1 MKLYRYEKYV
11 LAKPMSHKDAEHEL
25 GCKIPNLFYGEA
37 GYLVE
42 DVDTKEQKWI
52 PKSVFEKGN
61 VLYDTTN
68 DKIRCTTQDL
78 EKILQFMEVYAKE
91 HSPLGELRTKLFV
104 IKRHIKSVIDG
115 LIKLIEKE

>member
-1 MKLYRYEKYV
+1 MKLYRYGKYV
-11 LAKPMSHKDAEHEL
+11 LAKPMSHKEAEHEL
-25 GCKIPNLFYGEA
+25 GYKINNLFYGEA

-42 DVDTKEQKWI
+42 DVETKEQKWV
-52 PKSVFEKGN
+52 PKSVFENGN

-68 DKIRCTTQDL
+68 DKIRCTTKDL
-78 EKILQFMEVYAKE
+78 EKMLQFMEVYAKE